1 MEKKIPQRKA
11 IGVEVLSMND
21 KKVMDGKPSK
31 RRPFIF
37 IVLLLI
43 KKKNK
48 EVKVTKETR
57 SQEKERKKRILLLR

>member
-31 RRPFIF
+31 RRAFIF